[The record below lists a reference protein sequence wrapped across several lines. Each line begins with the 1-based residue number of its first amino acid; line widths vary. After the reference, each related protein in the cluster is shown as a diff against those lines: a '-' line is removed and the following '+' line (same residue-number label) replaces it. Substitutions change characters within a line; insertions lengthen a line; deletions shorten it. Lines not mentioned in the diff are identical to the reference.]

1 MKNYQL
7 LEMLD
12 KEFSD
17 VLKWK
22 VEFDNSNET
31 EILVT
36 EKLVTGGEMY
46 LGLGITINKETGK
59 LDLDIES
66 ANGRVFKSVKQTEEI
81 DVLRQYINDYLTA
94 RKLVVNMFT
103 NKKLDPVNF
112 MELSK
117 ICGDRYEEIIF
128 YEDMVS
134 LSKEGFKFDLNI
146 KLTSRHYRL
155 ANLFQDP
162 SVFRFKLYDKKKDLE
177 FILLPSDEKK
187 DKNNNVLPEP
197 YSLDTIG
204 LQYEVMDNQYKIKI
218 NENMHLIIVPRNKNN
233 IYVLN
238 KGEIVGL
245 GSFSKKK
252 TMRLLN
258 KLLISSEYPV
268 DAQFAGYL
276 LMKKVMKKYRI
287 EVTPSVKGVMFT
299 GRNFFNQVPSNL
311 IISRDTLNNDFI
323 KCIKLIDHLTR

>member
-17 VLKWK
+17 ILKWK

-36 EKLVTGGEMY
+36 EKLATGGEMY
-46 LGLGITINKETGK
+46 LGLGVTINKETGK

-94 RKLVVNMFT
+94 RKLVIDMFT

-117 ICGDRYEEIIF
+117 ICGDQYEEIIF
-128 YEDMVS
+128 YDNMVS

-146 KLTSRHYRL
+146 ELSSNRYRI

-162 SVFRFKLYDKKKDLE
+162 SSFRFKLYDKMKDLE
-177 FILLPSDEKK
+177 FILLPLDEKK
-187 DKNNNVLPEP
+187 DKNTNLLPEP
-197 YSLDTIG
+197 YNLDTLG

-218 NENMHLIIVPRNKNN
+218 NESIYLIIIPRKKNS
-233 IYVLN
+233 IFVMN
-238 KGEIVGL
+238 KGDIVSL

-252 TMRLLN
+252 TIRLLN
-258 KLLISSEYPV
+258 RINIMVDEYI
-268 DAQFAGYL
+268 GYL
-276 LMKKVMKKYRI
+276 LMKKIMKKYRI
-287 EVTPSVKGVMFT
+287 EVTLSNKGVVFT
-299 GRNFFNQVPSNL
+299 GRQFFNQSPSNL
-311 IISRDTLNNDFI
+311 IIARDTLNNDFI
-323 KCIKLIDHLTR
+323 KCLKLIDHLTR